1 MSKIPSEIICY
12 VNSAT
17 YTLQVPNV
25 TRNKLVFQV
34 CIETSY
40 PNIEGLEA
48 LRNESG
54 DTEARLYACSA
65 LKLLSA
71 EALSAKKCHIIQN
84 YKKSTCVVS
93 RSLSFEFET
102 YK

>member
-1 MSKIPSEIICY
+1 MISSIIIRKFSTRVSNILSCCLTFRFAYGRTRALQTRNKSKIPIEIICS

-54 DTEARLYACSA
+54 DTEARLYV
-65 LKLLSA
+65 LP
-71 EALSAKKCHIIQN
+71 
-84 YKKSTCVVS
+84 
-93 RSLSFEFET
+93 
-102 YK
+102 

>member
-1 MSKIPSEIICY
+1 MSKIPSEIICS

-48 LRNESG
+48 LRNES
-54 DTEARLYACSA
+54 A

>member
-1 MSKIPSEIICY
+1 MSKIPSEIICS

-48 LRNESG
+48 LRNLIRRHRSQ
-54 DTEARLYACSA
+54 AVCAA

>member
-1 MSKIPSEIICY
+1 MYS

-34 CIETSY
+34 CIETSS

-54 DTEARLYACSA
+54 DTEARLYV
-65 LKLLSA
+65 LP
-71 EALSAKKCHIIQN
+71 
-84 YKKSTCVVS
+84 
-93 RSLSFEFET
+93 
-102 YK
+102 